1 MTQPPAPVALPDL
14 GIRVSVLLGSPVD
27 QVASVDAL
35 RSSTAPA
42 VLVLTAAH
50 ADLVPALEPVISR
63 RTEPTVLVIGDG
75 YLGTDGPDV
84 ASALVGASV
93 VALARSIAVRR
104 SAHGRVNVV
113 AVPEALLGEAG
124 SQRGPLA
131 AGVDLAAVAEVVAYL
146 LGPESSYLHGQVLFA
161 DGGRHL
167 FSSLTA

>member
-14 GIRVSVLLGSPVD
+14 GIRVSVILGAPVD
-27 QVASVDAL
+27 QATSVAAL

-42 VLVLTAAH
+42 VVVLTAADG
-50 ADLVPALEPVISR
+50 ALVPALEPVIAE

-75 YLGTDGPDV
+75 YLGTDGPDLG
-84 ASALVGASV
+84 SALVGASV

-104 SAHGRVNVV
+104 SGHGRVNVV
-113 AVPEALLGEAG
+113 AVPEAMLGEAG

-131 AGVDLAAVAEVVAYL
+131 GDIDLAAVAEVVAYL
-146 LGPESSYLHGQVLFA
+146 LGPGSTYVHGQVLFA